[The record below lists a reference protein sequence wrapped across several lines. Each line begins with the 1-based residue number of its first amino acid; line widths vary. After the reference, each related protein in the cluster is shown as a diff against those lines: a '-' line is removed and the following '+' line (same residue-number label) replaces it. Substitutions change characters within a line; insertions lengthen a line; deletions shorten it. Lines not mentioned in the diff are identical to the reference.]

1 MFGFQIS
8 LRAMISVL
16 KSVAIC
22 LSCSK
27 FLLSDLIL
35 RDMIEVLDKLIFAF
49 MCLSSVQICVRGLNF
64 STLGVWDGGFIWGFN
79 KGVV

>member
-16 KSVAIC
+16 NSVAIC

-35 RDMIEVLDKLIFAF
+35 SDMIEVLDKLIFAF
-49 MCLSSVQICVRGLNF
+49 M
-64 STLGVWDGGFIWGFN
+64 
-79 KGVV
+79 